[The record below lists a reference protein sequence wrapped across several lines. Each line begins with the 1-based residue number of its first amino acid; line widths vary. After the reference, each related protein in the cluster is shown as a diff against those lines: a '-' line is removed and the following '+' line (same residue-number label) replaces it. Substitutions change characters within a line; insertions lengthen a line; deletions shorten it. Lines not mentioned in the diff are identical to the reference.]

1 MHGKKTEASS
11 NQQLFVLVLFL
22 LAFPAYGFSIS
33 NRERVKREGYIY
45 DKRFLFRMYVH
56 VFRMYSNVVLN
67 AIDFQ
72 LMLVTVISLRL
83 IYLRKKI
90 KK

>member
-45 DKRFLFRMYVH
+45 DKRFLFRIYVH
-56 VFRMYSNVVLN
+56 SNVALS